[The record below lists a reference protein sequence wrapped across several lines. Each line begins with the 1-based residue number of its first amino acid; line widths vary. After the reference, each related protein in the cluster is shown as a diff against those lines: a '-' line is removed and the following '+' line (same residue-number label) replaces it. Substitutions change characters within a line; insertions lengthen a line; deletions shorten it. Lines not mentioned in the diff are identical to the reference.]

1 MRKWLLWIVGAVAAI
16 QVFLAIRF
24 YGFLTGDD
32 VEVLSEAMRRA
43 RGLDFQPWEVRN
55 LFIPD
60 FLVAPFVFMGGLR
73 AAAIPF
79 IALSA
84 VTIWLVYRLALQ
96 WSADGRAAIAA
107 ALLFAFHWI
116 PLAFGST
123 VYPRNVAM
131 VCIVAAALI
140 VDRFPFAAGA
150 LAGLA
155 FTDRFSEI
163 VFLIPLL
170 LLGTRHAALR
180 VVGGFLASIAITL
193 GIYDWITWGSPFSSV
208 IKFARLTVVEPDFAS
223 RVKYQSPFWYLY
235 NLVRWCAPTLLP
247 LLWFAR
253 RSARWSF
260 ILIPLLALSAVR
272 HKEMRYLEVMIPFL
286 AIAAGMGFAV
296 LYQQKRALA
305 TALLAVSVIWN
316 LHGLRF
322 FAHKSMPAVDAAQAI
337 LANPKIKVVVVSQLW
352 AYGDRLYFDKKLAAR
367 DVGTP
372 PRDLDRALA
381 GADAASLYES
391 DLDHPELVAALQRHH
406 LVAWRTFRDGPARAV
421 VVFIR
426 HPDPAARGKDLCRR
440 DPSPSTRL
448 RMTQASHLLP
458 ILRIERVD
466 EAVAEEV
473 EAHHRGHYPIS
484 PSR

>member
-1 MRKWLLWIVGAVAAI
+1 MQPRSLRSLAALGMTVIVI
-16 QVFLAIRF
+16 QIFLALRF

-43 RGLDFQPWEVRN
+43 GGLDYPPWDVRN

-60 FLVAPFVFMGGLR
+60 VLVAPFVYIGGLR

-84 VTIWLVYRLALQ
+84 LTIWLVYRLALK
-96 WSADGRAAIAA
+96 WSADERAAIAA
-107 ALLFAFHWI
+107 AVIFAFHWI

-131 VCIVAAALI
+131 TCIVAAALV

-208 IKFARLTVVEPDFAS
+208 IKFARLTLVEPDFAS
-223 RVKYQSPFWYLY
+223 RVKYQSPLWYLL
-235 NLVRWCAPTLLP
+235 NIVRWCAPTLLP
-247 LLWFAR
+247 LLYFAR
-253 RSARWSF
+253 KSARWSF
-260 ILIPLLALSAVR
+260 ILIPLIALSVVR

-286 AIAAGMGFAV
+286 AIAAGIGFAV
-296 LYQQKRALA
+296 LYQRRRALA
-305 TALLAVSVIWN
+305 ISMLVISVIWN
-316 LHGLRF
+316 LHGIRF
-322 FAHKSMPAVDAAQAI
+322 FAHKSMPAVDAAHAI
-337 LANPKIKVVVVSQLW
+337 LATPQIKVLVVSQLW
-352 AYGDRLYFDKKLAAR
+352 AYGDRLYFNKKLSAR

-372 PRDLDRALA
+372 PGDLDRALA

-406 LVAWRTFRDGPARAV
+406 FVAWRTFRDGPARAV
-421 VVFIR
+421 IVFIR
-426 HPDPAARGKDLCRR
+426 HPERSEGSLQTRSFAVYAAQDDASVTSASGTSDRERR
-440 DPSPSTRL
+440 
-448 RMTQASHLLP
+448 
-458 ILRIERVD
+458 
-466 EAVAEEV
+466 
-473 EAHHRGHYPIS
+473 
-484 PSR
+484 